1 MTARK
6 LNPAS
11 ALGIVL
17 LAVMAAVAA
26 LAVRADG
33 FTGVDLEL
41 NDGSAWL
48 IDLPDATTG
57 RVNGAVREVE
67 VRLQVVER
75 GDDYRVLQAPGVL
88 LVHNL
93 TTETI
98 TPIDASL
105 LSVGGSFTLPPSVEV
120 SVGAGTV
127 LLHRPD
133 DGAVWR
139 VPVTGSSIGTLDPDA
154 PDVMLGAEG
163 LAAVGTEG
171 AVHLWSDSGELTVI
185 RRDGTS
191 TTTPQDGDYTAI
203 STAGENTVLLAQ
215 SSGDLRVIG
224 AKEAAFQVEPNLDL
238 ALQQPSSSDRVVA
251 VAADDGR
258 LWVAPIE
265 ADSALELVA
274 SGNGAQLLHPVII
287 SNCVFTVSEAQM
299 RFVRACGDS
308 VSTMPISNISVGS
321 RIRLF
326 AANERVWIDALD
338 SEMAVFLPEDGNPEE
353 IDSWGSALFLGDDA
367 EGQADANT
375 GNNLV
380 SGDSGIESA
389 ALGEGDVSQDNA
401 GFEGGPNEPPLARPD
416 EVSARSGRSRV
427 VQVLANDSDPNGD
440 LLIVSDVEPVSPEQG
455 VVVISP
461 DRRTVQFTPSG
472 GFSGTVTFGY
482 EISDGNGGVDT
493 STVRVTVLDDETN
506 TAPEP
511 RDDDAVARAGQ
522 EVSVAVLLNDDDPE
536 GDPLQ
541 LVSVGEGPGSVSIDE
556 RLGIVTITPDSDFS
570 GQAVFEYTV
579 RDDQLLEATAV
590 INVEVIPANGR
601 NQRPVAEPDLYV
613 VAVDDQLTLSILEN
627 DTDLEGDRLI
637 ITDFMTVAGDIE
649 LQPNLETGEVE
660 FPTDAPGTF
669 IFTYVI
675 EDANGP
681 SERPGIVRVEV
692 VAQPGNL
699 PPIAV
704 ADDPPEFPGI
714 EAGTTRNFNVLA
726 NDDDPNGDPL
736 VVVSVTPLDARFPLL
751 GVIESPDGN
760 FLFEP
765 SSELVGEEVTFQY
778 TISDGFELASATVT
792 VQVIAPPPRDE
803 PPVAEDDRATV
814 RAGQS
819 IIVDVLANDRDPEN
833 LPLQIAEASFEQ
845 NPAPGITVIQEGD
858 RLRIVATEDAAAAAE
873 FTYSAIDAAEQTDSA
888 FVRVDVLPLEI
899 PNQPPEAVNIDVS
912 TFEGEEVLIR
922 ALDSAEDPDGDPLS
936 LADVTGAQNGIAEIV
951 PQTGGPAIVR
961 YTPDTGF
968 VGSDSFTYI
977 VADPDNAQDSAQIRV
992 IVQEQ
997 PIVNSPPNA
1006 VDDLGFS
1013 VRVGRSITI
1022 PVLVND
1028 RDIDG
1033 DQLSIARIGEPSIGA
1048 AVVEGGQIVFTAPPE
1063 LPAGPEVASLQYWIA
1078 DGNPIVQGRDD
1089 AYTAVVTIEVIPP
1102 DPEPPTP
1109 APDTFGPFREGD
1121 IQTLD
1126 VLSNDTDPD
1135 GNRADL
1141 SIVAVEGSD
1150 AITISADGRSIELV
1164 TPDAPFA
1171 FTYTVSDADQE
1182 VATAAVTVNV
1192 IPNRPPV
1199 PGVDTAEVRQQETVD
1214 LSVLENDVDDDDDP
1228 ISLLAISD
1236 FRGGFAEILD
1246 LGAGI
1251 VRFTPDDGVAQ
1262 GGFSYRIS
1270 DGPGGHEVTGTAQI
1284 TVLPPANTPPTAN
1297 PGTFEVPAGETQV
1310 FNVLTLVDDTETP
1323 NDLSISASG
1332 GNGDIVITD
1341 LGNGSISIEAGI
1353 ESRGATATINY
1364 TVADGGPGDPL
1375 TAESAIDVTV
1385 IETRRPRPQVVG
1397 DGPFETDQGQ
1407 AITLGDLVG
1416 NDLPTDQAL
1425 TIVDVRPVGGGGT
1438 VTVTADGQGVE
1449 YQPDPDFFGTF
1460 NFTYTI
1466 EDETRQAD
1474 RQATGGAIAVRVV
1487 GRPEA
1492 PATISA
1498 EPANGQV
1505 TLSWPTP
1512 NNNGGPITDYEIEL
1526 NGNEVRSVGVGNT
1539 FVWDGLSNGQLF
1551 SFRVRAVNQAGPS
1564 DEWSQVASAQPEALP
1579 DQPAPP
1585 VGVPSDQEIA
1595 LSWTAPDAS
1604 GSEII
1609 AYELDLIGGPTI
1621 QLDETTNLTQ
1631 GLDNGTAYQFRVRA
1645 RTRAAEN
1652 DGWGEWSNLS
1662 PQLVPFGLP
1671 GAPTGLVCS
1680 GEIEAVLLDWNAA
1693 NDNGAAISGYRVT
1706 LVNPAETRQAN
1717 TGTSLTFGGLS
1728 NGFTGTFEVS
1738 AVNQAGVG
1746 AASNPVT
1753 CTTPD
1758 RPDAPGNV
1766 TATASPEQATVSWSA
1781 PNDNGAG
1788 IQTYRVT
1795 STEGDVRTTSATS
1808 VTFTDLTNG
1817 VPIAFEV
1824 EALNAVG
1831 WSDVSAQSN
1840 VVTPIDIPA
1849 TPSNLFATDQ
1859 EDRMSIVSWDPILDD
1874 GGARITSYNIRL
1886 NTGETRTQAV
1896 AGTSEAYVWTGL
1908 TNGTSYSF
1916 TVQACNA
1923 AGCSAFSGSTNTI
1936 VPVGIPSVVRNV
1948 DCTEAGNNGGV
1959 AGGIGP
1965 ALGRCSWLPP
1975 TTGTAELVRYE
1986 YEFADMGLVLDNRTD
2001 LTSFDLTGI
2010 PFGTS
2015 GTFRIRACSVL
2026 GCGPFAT
2033 TPFSTPSLI
2042 GTVTIGQGS
2051 PATGNG
2057 CHDAADIIAN
2067 GGNPDQ
2073 GCYNIRVTLSGW
2085 SGPQTV
2091 RCHGGLNNGNYEEF
2105 ATLTLSNGTHQ
2116 VCPYSLAGR
2125 NVLVVVG
2132 GFSANGLPQGTAG
2145 NEYPVP
2151 SPSNAS
2157 RVFGPWP
2164 TN

>member
-1 MTARK
+1 M
-6 LNPAS
+6 S
-11 ALGIVL
+11 ALRLTPATALGAALFAVI
-17 LAVMAAVAA
+17 LAISV

-48 IDLPDATTG
+48 VDLPDATTG
-57 RVNGAVREVE
+57 RVNGSVREVE

-88 LVHNL
+88 LVHNR

-98 TPIDASL
+98 TPIDAAL
-105 LSVGGSFTLPPSVEV
+105 LSVGGSFTLPPSVDV

-127 LLHRPD
+127 LMHRRS

-139 VPVTGSSIGTLDPDA
+139 VPVAGSSISSLDPELPDA
-154 PDVMLGAEG
+154 MIGDGG
-163 LAAVGTEG
+163 LAAVGHEG
-171 AVHLWSDSGELTVI
+171 SVHLWDDSGELVVI
-185 RRDGTS
+185 GRDGT
-191 TTTPQDGDYTAI
+191 TTTTVQDGDYTAI
-203 STAGENTVLLAQ
+203 STAGDNTVLLAAG
-215 SSGDLRVIG
+215 SGELRIVG
-224 AKEAAFQVEPNLDL
+224 EKAASLQVEPNLDF
-238 ALQQPSSSDRVVA
+238 ALQQPSSSDRAVA
-251 VAADDGR
+251 VASDDGR
-258 LWVAPIE
+258 LWAAPLDAE
-265 ADSALELVA
+265 PSLELVA
-274 SGNGAQLLHPVII
+274 SGNGAQLLNPVIVG
-287 SNCVFTVSEAQM
+287 NCVFTVSEAEM

-308 VSTMPISNISVGS
+308 VNTMPINSISVGS

-338 SEMAVFLPEDGNPEE
+338 SERAVFLPEDGNPEE
-353 IDSWGSALFLGDDA
+353 IESWGSALFLGEDADGEADDNL
-367 EGQADANT
+367 GD
-375 GNNLV
+375 NLV
-380 SGDSGIESA
+380 RGDSGIESA
-389 ALGEGDVSQDNA
+389 ALGEGDVSQDNG
-401 GFEGGPNEPPLARPD
+401 GFEGGNNEPPRARSD

-455 VVVISP
+455 VVVVSP

-472 GFSGTVTFGY
+472 GFTGTVSFGY
-482 EISDGNGGVDT
+482 EISDGNGGVD
-493 STVRVTVLDDETN
+493 SATVRVTVLADETN
-506 TAPEP
+506 TPPEP
-511 RDDDAVARAGQ
+511 RDDTAVARAGQ
-522 EVSVAVLLNDDDPE
+522 EVSIAVLINDDDPE

-541 LVSVGEGPGSVSIDE
+541 LVSVSEGPGAVTIDE

-579 RDDQLLEATAV
+579 RDDRLLEGTAS
-590 INVEVIPANGR
+590 IMLEVIPVSGR

-627 DTDLEGDRLI
+627 DTDLEGDTLI
-637 ITDFMTVAGDIE
+637 ITDFTTAVGEVE

-660 FPTDAPGTF
+660 FPTDVPGTF
-669 IFTYVI
+669 IFTYVV

-681 SERPGIVRVEV
+681 AERLGVVRVEV
-692 VAQPGNL
+692 IAQEGNL
-699 PPIAV
+699 PPVAV
-704 ADDPPEFPGI
+704 ADRPPGFPGI

-736 VVVSVTPLDARFPLL
+736 VVVSVTPLDERFDLL

-760 FLFEP
+760 FLFAP
-765 SSELVGEEVTFQY
+765 STELVGEEVTFSY
-778 TISDGFELASATVT
+778 TISDGFELATATVT
-792 VQVIAPPPRDE
+792 VQVIAPPARDE

-819 IIVDVLANDRDPEN
+819 ITVDVLANDRDPEN
-833 LPLQIAEASFEQ
+833 LPLQIAEESFEQ
-845 NPAPGITVIQEGD
+845 NPAPGITVIQEGN
-858 RLRIVATEDAAAAAE
+858 RLRIVATEDAAATAE
-873 FTYSAIDAAEQTDSA
+873 FTYSVIDAAEQTDSA

-899 PNQPPEAVNIDVS
+899 PNQPPEALNIDVS
-912 TFEGEEVLIR
+912 TFEGEEVLVR

-951 PQTGGPAIVR
+951 PQAGGPAIIR
-961 YTPDTGF
+961 YTPDAGF
-968 VGSDSFTYI
+968 VGTDSFTYI
-977 VADPDNAQDSAQIRV
+977 VADPENAQDAAQIRV

-1013 VRVGRSITI
+1013 VRVQRSITI
-1022 PVLVND
+1022 PVLAND

-1033 DQLSIARIGEPSIGA
+1033 DVLSIARVGEPSIGTV
-1048 AVVEGGQIVFTAPPE
+1048 VVEGGQVVFTAPAE
-1063 LPAGPEVASLQYWIA
+1063 LLDGAQVASFQYWIA

-1121 IQTLD
+1121 IETLD

-1135 GNRADL
+1135 GNRQDL
-1141 SIVAVEGSD
+1141 QIVAVEGSD
-1150 AITISADGRSIELV
+1150 AVTVSADGRSIELV

-1199 PGVDTAEVRQQETVD
+1199 PGVDFAEVRQQETVE
-1214 LSVLENDVDDDDDP
+1214 LAVLDNDVDDDEDP

-1236 FRGGFAEILD
+1236 FRGGFAEVLD

-1251 VRFTPDDGVAQ
+1251 VRFTPDDGVTQ

-1297 PGTFEVPAGETQV
+1297 PGTFDVPAGESQV
-1310 FNVLTLVDDTETP
+1310 FNVLSLVDDTETP
-1323 NDLSISASG
+1323 NNLSITTSG
-1332 GNGDIVITD
+1332 GGGGIVVAD

-1353 ESRGATATINY
+1353 ESRGETATIQY
-1364 TVADGGPGDPL
+1364 TVSDGGPGDPL
-1375 TAESAIDVTV
+1375 TAESTIDITV
-1385 IETRRPRPQVVG
+1385 IETRRPRPQVVA
-1397 DGPFETDQGQ
+1397 DGPFETDQGES
-1407 AITLGDLVG
+1407 ITLNGLVG

-1425 TIVDVRPVGGGGT
+1425 TIVGARPVGGGGT

-1449 YQPDPDFFGTF
+1449 YQPDPNFFGTF

-1474 RQATGGAIAVRVV
+1474 RQATSGAIAVRVV
-1487 GRPEA
+1487 GRPDA
-1492 PATISA
+1492 PGTISA

-1526 NGNEVRSVGVGNT
+1526 NGNEIRSVGVGNT
-1539 FVWDGLSNGQLF
+1539 FVWDGLANSQLF

-1564 DEWSQVASAQPEALP
+1564 DAWSQVASAQPEALP
-1579 DQPAPP
+1579 GQPASP
-1585 VGVPSDQEIA
+1585 VGIPADQEIA
-1595 LSWTAPDAS
+1595 LSWNPPDAS

-1609 AYELDLIGGPTI
+1609 AYQLDLIGGPTI
-1621 QLDETTNLTQ
+1621 ELTETTNLTQ
-1631 GLDNGTAYQFRVRA
+1631 GLTNGTAYQFRVRA

-1652 DGWGEWSNLS
+1652 DGWGEWSSLS

-1671 GAPTGLVCS
+1671 GAPSGLACS
-1680 GEIEAVLLDWNAA
+1680 GEIQAVLLDWNAA

-1706 LVNPAETRQAN
+1706 LSGSGDTRQAN
-1717 TGTSLTFGGLS
+1717 TGTSLTFGGLA
-1728 NGFTGTFEVS
+1728 NGFTGTFTVT
-1738 AVNQAGVG
+1738 AVNQAGEG
-1746 AASNPVT
+1746 TASTPVT

-1766 TATASPEQATVSWSA
+1766 NASSSPEEASVSWSV

-1795 STEGDVRTTSATS
+1795 SNNGLERTTSATS
-1808 VTFTDLTNG
+1808 VTFTGLTNG
-1817 VPIAFEV
+1817 TAYTFRV

-1831 WSDVSAQSN
+1831 WSGLSGQSN
-1840 VVTPIDIPA
+1840 TVTPIDIPSAPRQVSA
-1849 TPSNLFATDQ
+1849 TNQA
-1859 EDRMSIVSWDPILDD
+1859 DRHSSVDWQVPADN
-1874 GGARITSYNIRL
+1874 GGAAISSYNIRL
-1886 NTGETRTQAV
+1886 NTGEMRQS
-1896 AGTSEAYVWTGL
+1896 AGAPFRWDGL
-1908 TNGTSYSF
+1908 TNGVSYSF
-1916 TVQACNA
+1916 TVQACNT
-1923 AGCSAFSGSTNTI
+1923 AGCGPFSGSSNTV
-1936 VPVGIPSVVRNV
+1936 VPVGIPTGVRNLNCSAAT
-1948 DCTEAGNNGGV
+1948 D
-1959 AGGIGP
+1959 I
-1965 ALGRCSWLPP
+1965 CSWQPP
-1975 TTGTAELVRYE
+1975 TTGVAELVRYE
-1986 YEFADMGLVLDNRTD
+1986 YEFGNTGLVLDDRTD
-2001 LTSFDLTGI
+2001 LTNLSLAGFSPGS
-2010 PFGTS
+2010 S
-2015 GTFRIRACSVL
+2015 GNLRIRACSPV
-2026 GCGPFAT
+2026 GCGPFV
-2033 TPFSTPSLI
+2033 STPYSI
-2042 GTVTIGQGS
+2042 PFEFGTVSIGLGS
-2051 PATGNG
+2051 AASGNG
-2057 CHDAADIIAN
+2057 CHDSNDIIAN

-2085 SGPQTV
+2085 NGPQTV
-2091 RCHGGLNNGNYEEF
+2091 RCHGGLNSGVYEEF

-2132 GFSANGLPQGTAG
+2132 GFSAAGLGQGTAG

-2151 SPSNAS
+2151 PPSNAS